1 MWYNKDYHAMH
12 LKSTK
17 KLLKIDKAY
26 FEKYNVK
33 QRSEVFMRT
42 EKKDIIN
49 RLKRTEGQLRG
60 VQRMIDEDSTCFD
73 IITQLTAIRSSINS
87 AMGVIIGNKIT
98 QVIENPSEDPKEQE
112 ERLNQAI
119 QLIVKK

>member
-1 MWYNKDYHAMH
+1 
-12 LKSTK
+12 
-17 KLLKIDKAY
+17 
-26 FEKYNVK
+26 
-33 QRSEVFMRT
+33 MRT

>member
-1 MWYNKDYHAMH
+1 MK
-12 LKSTK
+12 
-17 KLLKIDKAY
+17 
-26 FEKYNVK
+26 
-33 QRSEVFMRT
+33 R
-42 EKKDIIN
+42 EKKDILN

-60 VQRMIDEDSTCFD
+60 VQKMIEEEQACFD

-87 AMGVIIGNKIT
+87 TMGLVIGEKIA
-98 QVIENPSEDPKEQE
+98 QLIEEPEKDPVLQE

>member
-1 MWYNKDYHAMH
+1 MK
-12 LKSTK
+12 
-17 KLLKIDKAY
+17 
-26 FEKYNVK
+26 
-33 QRSEVFMRT
+33 R
-42 EKKDIIN
+42 EKKDILN

-60 VQRMIDEDSTCFD
+60 VQKMIEEEQACFN

-87 AMGVIIGNKIT
+87 TMGLVIGEKIT
-98 QVIENPSEDPKEQE
+98 QLIEEPETDPVLQE